1 MVKPNNI
8 GGLGRDKR
16 IWVMYAMINKF
27 IKKRRLKSGTVKY
40 HLTSNVR
47 MSIVRVCV
55 LVFTMVIIFAGV
67 MIHYRKNNHLTD
79 SREKTAMT
87 TTTND
92 GSSGKPNY
100 FGSGRGRNLIM
111 IQVESLQNFP
121 LYTYMNKQEVSP
133 VINRLAYESLYFPN
147 IFQQMG
153 PGNTSDAEFLVNT
166 SIYPTGTSP
175 MSESYGDRE
184 LPSLARLMK
193 KQGYR
198 TATFHVND
206 VSFWNRDQMYPALGF
221 DRYYDKP
228 YYVEDDFN
236 KFGSSDE
243 ELYRVCGLKLKE
255 LKTMGRDFYAQM
267 VTVSSHYPFK
277 IPEKSKSLQLPDHMK
292 NTHIGDYLTAVHY
305 ADAALGTFIDTL
317 KSKGMWDNSV
327 FVIYGDHFGLKK
339 GMYKPSDVSEAL
351 DIPYH
356 ENISRLNVPLIIHLP
371 GQTEGQIITQVGGQ
385 VDILPTLANIMG
397 VSFRKKEFKGFGHD
411 LMNISRNLI
420 GIRYYMPSG
429 TFINDEILFVPG
441 KGFADGTAVS
451 LTSLKPILDYSQYR
465 NDFYSN
471 LDRMKESD
479 RYVRQLPK
487 RGSAETRKSVSPT
500 LHP

>member
-1 MVKPNNI
+1 
-8 GGLGRDKR
+8 
-16 IWVMYAMINKF
+16 
-27 IKKRRLKSGTVKY
+27 
-40 HLTSNVR
+40 
-47 MSIVRVCV
+47 MSIVRICI
-55 LVFTMVIIFAGV
+55 LGFTIVILIAGITV
-67 MIHYRKNNHLTD
+67 HYRKNNNVKG
-79 SREKTAMT
+79 SREKTVMT
-87 TTTND
+87 TTTNN
-92 GSSGKPNY
+92 GSSGKPFY
-100 FGSGRGRNLIM
+100 FGSGKGRNLIL

-121 LYTYMNKQEVSP
+121 LFTYMNKQEVSP
-133 VINRLAYESLYFPN
+133 VINQLAYESLYFPN

-175 MSESYGDRE
+175 MSESYGDRK
-184 LPSLARLMK
+184 LPSLAKIMK
-193 KQGYR
+193 KQGYS

-206 VSFWNRDQMYPALGF
+206 VSFWNRDQMYRALGF

-228 YYVEDDFN
+228 YYVQDDFN

-243 ELYRVCGLKLKE
+243 ELYRVGGLKLKE
-255 LKTMGRDFYAQM
+255 LQNKGRNFYAQM

-277 IPEKSKSLQLPDHMK
+277 IPEKSKSLQLTDPMK
-292 NTHIGDYLTAVHY
+292 NTHLGDYLTAVHY

-317 KSKGMWDNSV
+317 KSNGMWDNSV
-327 FVIYGDHFGLKK
+327 LVVYGDHFGLKK

-351 DIPYH
+351 DTPYH

-371 GQTEGQIITQVGGQ
+371 GQTEGQIVTQVGGQ
-385 VDILPTLANIMG
+385 VDILPTIANIMG
-397 VSFRKKEFKGFGHD
+397 VSFGKDEFRRFGHD
-411 LMNISRNLI
+411 LMNINRNLI
-420 GIRYYMPSG
+420 GIRYYMPTG

-441 KGFADGTAVS
+441 KGFEDGTAVS
-451 LTSLKPILDYSQYR
+451 LTTLKPIMDYSRYR

-487 RGSAETRKSVSPT
+487 RDIAESRKSVSPA
-500 LHP
+500 LHH